1 MLLAVIL
8 GGMNATDAFG
18 VKVGLT
24 KVKGYLIFILIF
36 TAVSNLLVSEVIF
49 RWYIDAD
56 LI

>member
-1 MLLAVIL
+1 VLLAVIL